1 MPDWVIWVV
10 IGVVLMNVRGRCCM
24 GWRRV
29 RGRREHA
36 ADRLAE
42 GTGRTAAE
50 QTARPRLAE
59 RAGGT
64 AAELTARPRLARGQ
78 NGAPDSAAARGRQPA
93 LRARSRNR
101 RDAVPETPL
110 QALQRRFVSGALTME
125 QYEAELDK
133 LARAHRL

>member
-1 MPDWVIWVV
+1 MPEWVIWVV

-29 RGRREHA
+29 KGRRDA
-36 ADRLAE
+36 ADRLTE
-42 GTGRTAAE
+42 RTGGTSAE

-64 AAELTARPRLARGQ
+64 AADLTARPRLARGQ
-78 NGAPDSAAARGRQPA
+78 NGALGRQPA